1 MGTVKSYRETK
12 TRSQELITKAHSKGI
27 QFTCVTADSY
37 ILKTTIHM
45 NVCFFVYFL
54 RDEPGIMRELLPDIP
69 ATIIC
74 IPVISSAIAII
85 NATNL
90 TPSAGDAIINMPK
103 TISSAPTPILNHLDQ
118 LWLSLSLNPCITL
131 EMPFIKSATPI
142 SIIRNIV
149 VPNGNAVT
157 IIASMIT
164 NIPRP
169 TLVHRDDLLLRN
181 IPVIMV
187 SIPTI
192 SKRIPTKNT
201 IDATAS
207 PGKASMYIDK
217 TTEIAPNPI

>member
-1 MGTVKSYRETK
+1 MRD
-12 TRSQELITKAHSKGI
+12 SQVLSRDKNQIARAYNQSTFQRNPVYMCYSRFINTEDH
-27 QFTCVTADSY
+27 DS
-37 ILKTTIHM
+37 HE
-45 NVCFFVYFL
+45 CFFVYFL